1 MTTMNGPRA
10 AGALTGDAWL
20 PGVRLLRAEFIKL
33 TRRRRLHDRG
43 RRPDRGRGDRQ
54 CRPARCCAARCCAVR
69 CVLSGA
75 GSSGLVLVGTGGAVA
90 ALLGLVAGAADVAA
104 GVFPSLVTT
113 GRSRVA
119 LFLARVP
126 VGLAL
131 SAAFTLAG

>member
-1 MTTMNGPRA
+1 MNGPRA

-33 TRRRRLHDRG
+33 TRRRRLMI
-43 RRPDRGRGDRQ
+43 
-54 CRPARCCAARCCAVR
+54 AAALLIAGAAIASATPPGAVLPGALLPGA
-69 CVLSGA
+69 VLPGA
-75 GSSGLVLVGTGGAVA
+75 ASSGLVLVGTGGAVA

-126 VGLAL
+126 AGLP
-131 SAAFTLAG
+131 